1 MRIYLAFVLLLTAF
15 LTSAEEACESYRN
28 NSYLSINKSEINIK
42 NSSYSD
48 ISGLY
53 NLVQTDSKSDI
64 LRKISISSKPI
75 YTVKLLCT
83 DDINI
88 FFSVYLGDF
97 KLRLMDGVI
106 LMESATYHSGP
117 HSLVNPDDK
126 IMIIQADKS

>member
-1 MRIYLAFVLLLTAF
+1 MRIYLAFVLLLSSS

-28 NSYLSINKSEINIK
+28 NSYLSINKSEINLK
-42 NSSYSD
+42 NPSYSD

-64 LRKISISSKPI
+64 IRKISISSKPI
-75 YTVKLLCT
+75 YKVKLLCS

-97 KLRLMDGVI
+97 KLPLMDGVI
-106 LMESATYHSGP
+106 LMESATYYSGP
-117 HSLVNPDDK
+117 HSLVSPDDK
-126 IMIIQADKS
+126 IVIIQADKS